1 MRYLF
6 LILLM
11 AFTFTL
17 AGQDTLKSEKMIGWD
32 NHFKSIYGKYI
43 GIMYPDFAVNLPD
56 KSSFSNR
63 NLDNKVVF
71 INFWFSHCAP
81 CIGEIEGLNKMFNSL
96 KDKSDF
102 LFISFTF
109 DSDDLIKTSVE
120 KYDIQFKVIHLGK
133 TEFSRLNFGNPN
145 PTNIILDKNG
155 IIRYFTV
162 GGTDKIY
169 QNEIIMKIYYPK
181 ILSLL

>member
-1 MRYLF
+1 MTLP
-6 LILLM
+6 
-11 AFTFTL
+11 FTL
-17 AGQDTLKSEKMIGWD
+17 SGQDTLKSEKMISWD

-43 GIMYPDFAVNLPD
+43 GIKYPDFAVNLSD
-56 KSSFSNR
+56 KSFFSNK
-63 NLDNKVVF
+63 NFDNKVVF

-81 CIGEIEGLNKMFNSL
+81 CLGEIEGLNKMFNSL
-96 KDKSDF
+96 KDRSDF
-102 LFISFTF
+102 LFVSFTF
-109 DSDDLIKTSVE
+109 DSDDLIKASVE
-120 KYDIQFKVIHLGK
+120 KYNIKYKVIHLDK